1 VTAGG
6 PVQRLGELGTR
17 LALTPLQVLAVLAEP
32 VRADIGRQVRRS
44 LGFGKGPPPQIDTD
58 PATAFLPPGAVA
70 RIVHGDL
77 PSMVI
82 GGLSALLLQTLHP
95 LAMAGVAEHSLYAE
109 DPIGRLRRTA
119 TFVAATTYGSSQQAK
134 EAIEQVRAV
143 HRRVRGVAPDGR
155 PYSAGDPEL
164 VTWIHVAEMSSFL
177 HAAQCYGPAHLDAAE
192 CDRYYAETAVVALE
206 LGAEWVPRS
215 AAEVEAYFKRMR
227 PELYAGPQAI
237 AARDFLLRGVA
248 RRPEDRLTYAVIAA
262 AAVSLLPVWAR
273 TELGLPN
280 PPLADALVVTP
291 VAQVMCA
298 ALRWAI
304 TGAAPADPPP
314 R

>member
-1 VTAGG
+1 MTTGG
-6 PVQRLGELGTR
+6 PAQRLGELGTR
-17 LALTPLQVLAVLAEP
+17 LALVPLHVLEVLAEP
-32 VRADIGRQVRRS
+32 ARADIGRQVRRS
-44 LGFGKGPPPQIDTD
+44 LGFGNGPPPRIDTD
-58 PATAFLPPGAVA
+58 PATAFLPPDAVA
-70 RIVHGDL
+70 RNVHGDL
-77 PSMVI
+77 PSMVV

-119 TFVAATTYGSSQQAK
+119 TFVAATTYGSSRQAR
-134 EAIEQVRAV
+134 EVIDQVKAV
-143 HRRVRGVAPDGR
+143 HRRVRGVSPDGR
-155 PYSAGDPEL
+155 PYSAADPEL

-177 HAAQCYGPAHLDAAE
+177 HAAERYGPGSFDSAE
-192 CDRYYAETAVVALE
+192 RDQYYAETAVVALE

-215 AAEVEAYFKRMR
+215 ADEVEAYFQRMR
-227 PELYAGPQAI
+227 PELYAGPQAV

-248 RRPEDRLTYAVIAA
+248 RRPEDRATYAVVAA
-262 AAVSLLPVWAR
+262 AAVSLLPGWAR
-273 TELGLPN
+273 QELRLPN

-304 TGAAPADPPP
+304 TGAAPV
-314 R
+314 RSSH